1 MAARTAAVVVTLA
14 NWKDRT
20 TDFTDLTDLYP
31 KRLFWVHFFLI
42 RPRIE
47 RIMDTAREIFDHYIP
62 QLIMKMRDPRPA
74 MQFCEQFNSAHTK
87 MADLTKNIPDHRVRE
102 LWNMVIHSN
111 FKEDPN
117 PLIKEMNG
125 KVRELKEQGKI

>member
-1 MAARTAAVVVTLA
+1 M
-14 NWKDRT
+14 
-20 TDFTDLTDLYP
+20 
-31 KRLFWVHFFLI
+31 
-42 RPRIE
+42 E
-47 RIMDTAREIFDHYIP
+47 TAREIFDFYIP

-102 LWNMVIHSN
+102 LWNMVVHSN

>member
-1 MAARTAAVVVTLA
+1 M
-14 NWKDRT
+14 
-20 TDFTDLTDLYP
+20 
-31 KRLFWVHFFLI
+31 
-42 RPRIE
+42 E
-47 RIMDTAREIFDHYIP
+47 TAREIFDHYIP
-62 QLIMKMRDPRPA
+62 QLIMKLRDPRQE

-87 MADLTKNIPDHRVRE
+87 MTDITKNIPDHRVRE
-102 LWNMVIHSN
+102 LWNMVVHSN

>member
-1 MAARTAAVVVTLA
+1 
-14 NWKDRT
+14 
-20 TDFTDLTDLYP
+20 
-31 KRLFWVHFFLI
+31 
-42 RPRIE
+42 
-47 RIMDTAREIFDHYIP
+47 MDTAREIFDHYIP
-62 QLIMKMRDPRPA
+62 LLIMKMRDPRPA
-74 MQFCEQFNSAHTK
+74 MQFCEQFNSAHTL
-87 MADLTKNIPDHRVRE
+87 MTDITKNIPDHRVRE